1 LPRPIGGA
9 FPAIFH
15 DHGRDSIRPTFA
27 ARITS
32 QRGTAP
38 RPSAPRQHS
47 SRIIEELL
55 VLARGFD
62 RGMIAGM
69 VDNGLAMAEREILA
83 ASDGALVE
91 LIRIRISDAGRQ
103 ALEG

>member
-1 LPRPIGGA
+1 
-9 FPAIFH
+9 
-15 DHGRDSIRPTFA
+15 
-27 ARITS
+27 
-32 QRGTAP
+32 
-38 RPSAPRQHS
+38 
-47 SRIIEELL
+47 
-55 VLARGFD
+55 
-62 RGMIAGM
+62 MIAGM